1 MTALSKKLEQLIRN
15 SQEILPVKTEQGI
28 LVGSVLIVSNNNLKN
43 LYRNEELIYKE
54 IHLNIAAIRLANLLA
69 KRQDLLLADRIYQAD
84 REYGKWFIDSQ
95 MLRSS
100 YEKSM
105 KIQDYDRADMLWAR
119 YCESRDRA
127 LQAKKLVES
136 LTII

>member
-1 MTALSKKLEQLIRN
+1 MNALSKKLEQLIRN

-28 LVGSVLIVSNNNLKN
+28 LVGNVLISSNNNLKN
-43 LYRNEELIYKE
+43 LFRSDELVYKDV
-54 IHLNIAAIRLANLLA
+54 HLNIAAIRLANLLA
-69 KRQDLLLADRIYQAD
+69 KQKDPLLADRIYQAD
-84 REYGKWFIDSQ
+84 REYGKWYIDSQ

-100 YEKSM
+100 YEKSL
-105 KIQDYDRADMLWAR
+105 KNQNYDRADMLWAR